1 LGNFTRRRTFW
12 RGHWA
17 LQLNNLPSTQL
28 RPPFCTVP
36 KNVPENWDNRN
47 LFLAWISAP
56 LRMSQTPDANL
67 AETLQRLHA
76 IVEAS
81 PLAIIALDGDGTVR
95 MWNPSA
101 ERMFGWS
108 EAEVVGRQNPTI
120 PPELEQQY
128 RSFVSSRMQGLSQSG
143 FETTRARKDGS
154 LIDVNIWT
162 APLREEG
169 GDVTG
174 IMTMLVD
181 TTERKH
187 ADRERVQLRASEQAA
202 RAEVDVEKRYRKLL
216 EAAPDAILEVDRQGR
231 IVLVNRQAERL
242 FGYTRAELLGN
253 RIETLIPDRFRARH
267 PDHRDTFFEHPVMRP
282 MGTGLELYARRFD
295 GSEFAVDVTL
305 SPYDSEGAGRVI
317 CVVRDVTERKHAE
330 EQIQMLNQH
339 LEQRTAELVATN
351 KELELRNREVERV
364 NRLKDEFLASMSH
377 ELRTPLNSII
387 GFSDL
392 LAEQGAANFNPKQ
405 KRFLGHIQQGS
416 RHLLEL
422 INDILD
428 LSKIEAG
435 HLELK
440 YEDFEVSQA
449 VAEVVA
455 TVRPIASAKNMQF
468 DSAVAEGL
476 FLYADRLRFKQVLYN
491 LLSNAIKFTASGGR
505 VSIEGS
511 ASDGSARFCV
521 ADTGIGIPAGEQVA
535 IFESFHQVG
544 TTTKGVREGTGLG
557 LAITKRLIEQHGGS
571 IWVESELGKGS
582 RFFFTLPVR
591 LAEGEEAAPAGDG
604 ETPLILV
611 VEDEGAAQELMV
623 SHLEEAGYRV
633 ITIGSGGEA
642 IQAAVKLHPDVI
654 TLDLLMPGK
663 SGWQTLDELKKTPA
677 TAAIPVIIVSVVE
690 ERKKG
695 LSVGAMDYLVK
706 PVSKE
711 RLLATVRRA
720 TAASGRRASEP
731 RQRQQEESPDR

>member
-1 LGNFTRRRTFW
+1 
-12 RGHWA
+12 
-17 LQLNNLPSTQL
+17 
-28 RPPFCTVP
+28 VP
-36 KNVPENWDNRN
+36 KNWDNKN
-47 LFLAWISAP
+47 LFLARITAP
-56 LRMSQTPDANL
+56 PRMSENSGENL

-81 PLAIIALDGDGTVR
+81 PVAIIALDGDGTVR
-95 MWNPSA
+95 MWNASA
-101 ERMFGWS
+101 ERIFGWS
-108 EAEVVGRQNPTI
+108 EAEVVGHRNPTI
-120 PPELEQQY
+120 PAELEPEY
-128 RSFVSSRMQGLSQSG
+128 RSLVASRMHGLSQSG
-143 FETTRARKDGS
+143 FETTRIRKNGT
-154 LIDVNIWT
+154 LIDVSLWS
-162 APLREEG
+162 APLRGASGEI
-169 GDVTG
+169 TG
-174 IMTMLVD
+174 MMTMLAD
-181 TTERKH
+181 TTDHKREEREMVH
-187 ADRERVQLRASEQAA
+187 LLASEQAA

-231 IVLVNRQAERL
+231 IVLVNLQAERL
-242 FGYTRAELLGN
+242 FGYRRTELLGTGV
-253 RIETLIPDRFRARH
+253 EFLIPDRFRGRH
-267 PDHRDTFFEHPVMRP
+267 PGHRDSFFEHPIMRP
-282 MGTGLELYARRFD
+282 MGTGLELYARRAD

-305 SPYDSEGAGRVI
+305 SPYDSDGTGRVI
-317 CVVRDVTERKHAE
+317 CVVRDVTERKLAE
-330 EQIQMLNQH
+330 EQIQTLNQH

-435 HLELK
+435 RLELK

-455 TVRPIASAKNMQF
+455 TVRPIATAKNIQF
-468 DSAVAEGL
+468 DSTVAADL

-491 LLSNAIKFTASGGR
+491 LLSNALKFTPAGGQ

-511 ASDGSARFCV
+511 EERRAVRFLV
-521 ADTGIGIPAGEQVA
+521 ADTGIGIPTGEQEA

-557 LAITKRLIEQHGGS
+557 LAITKRLVEQHGGS

-582 RFFFTLPVR
+582 RFFFTLPLR
-591 LAEGEEAAPAGDG
+591 PSEGEERAANDDG
-604 ETPLILV
+604 QAPLILV
-611 VEDEGAAQELMV
+611 AEDEGAAQELLL
-623 SHLEEAGYRV
+623 SRLEEAGYRV
-633 ITIGSGGEA
+633 ITVASGAEA
-642 IQAAVKLHPDVI
+642 VQAAIRLQPDVI

-663 SGWQTLDELKKTPA
+663 SGWQTLDELKKIPA

-695 LSVGAMDYLVK
+695 LSVGAADYLVK

-711 RLLATVRRA
+711 RLLETIRRA
-720 TAASGRRASEP
+720 SAASGRRTSER
-731 RQRQQEESPDR
+731 RQRGQEESPDS

>member
-1 LGNFTRRRTFW
+1 M
-12 RGHWA
+12 
-17 LQLNNLPSTQL
+17 
-28 RPPFCTVP
+28 
-36 KNVPENWDNRN
+36 PENWDNKN
-47 LFLAWISAP
+47 LFLARISAP
-56 LRMSQTPDANL
+56 PRMSQHSGENL
-67 AETLQRLHA
+67 AEMLQRLHA

-81 PLAIIALDGDGTVR
+81 PVAIIALDGDGTVR
-95 MWNPSA
+95 MWNTSA
-101 ERMFGWS
+101 ERIFGWS
-108 EAEVVGRQNPTI
+108 ESEAVGRQNPTI
-120 PPELEQQY
+120 PPALEQEY
-128 RSFVSSRMQGLSQSG
+128 RSLVASRMQGLSQSG
-143 FETTRARKDGS
+143 FETTRVRKDGK
-154 LIDVNIWT
+154 LIDVSVWS
-162 APLREEG
+162 APLRG
-169 GDVTG
+169 STG
-174 IMTMLVD
+174 EITGMMTMLAD
-181 TTERKH
+181 TTDRRREER
-187 ADRERVQLRASEQAA
+187 ESVQLRESEQAA

-231 IVLVNRQAERL
+231 IVLVNLQAERL

-253 RIETLIPDRFRARH
+253 RIEFLIPDRFRGRH
-267 PDHRDTFFEHPVMRP
+267 PGNRDTFFEQPVMRP
-282 MGTGLELYARRFD
+282 MGTGLELYARRAD

-305 SPYDSEGAGRVI
+305 SPYDSDGTGRVI

-330 EQIQMLNQH
+330 EQIQILNQH

-440 YEDFEVSQA
+440 YEDFELSQA

-455 TVRPIASAKNMQF
+455 TVRPIATAKNIQF
-468 DSAVAEGL
+468 GSSVAGDL
-476 FLYADRLRFKQVLYN
+476 SLYADRLRFKQVLYN
-491 LLSNAIKFTASGGR
+491 LLSNALKFTAAGGQ
-505 VSIEGS
+505 VSIQGLEERRS
-511 ASDGSARFCV
+511 VRFCV
-521 ADTGIGIPAGEQVA
+521 ADTGIGIPTGEQEA

-571 IWVESELGKGS
+571 IWVDSELGKGS
-582 RFFFTLPVR
+582 RFFFTLPLR
-591 LAEGEEAAPAGDG
+591 PAEGEEPASGDDS
-604 ETPLILV
+604 EAPLILV
-611 VEDEGAAQELMV
+611 AEDEGAAQELLV

-633 ITIGSGGEA
+633 ITAGSGAEA
-642 IQAAVKLHPDVI
+642 VQAAIRLQPDII

-663 SGWQTLDELKKTPA
+663 SGWQTLDELKKIPA

-695 LSVGAMDYLVK
+695 LSVGATDYLVK

-711 RLLATVRRA
+711 RLLDTIRRA
-720 TAASGRRASEP
+720 TAASGRRISER
-731 RQRQQEESPDR
+731 RQRGQEESPDR

>member
-1 LGNFTRRRTFW
+1 
-12 RGHWA
+12 
-17 LQLNNLPSTQL
+17 
-28 RPPFCTVP
+28 
-36 KNVPENWDNRN
+36 
-47 LFLAWISAP
+47 
-56 LRMSQTPDANL
+56 M
-67 AETLQRLHA
+67 
-76 IVEAS
+76 
-81 PLAIIALDGDGTVR
+81 AIIALDGDGTIR
-95 MWNPSA
+95 MWNASA
-101 ERMFGWS
+101 ERIFGWS
-108 EAEVVGRQNPTI
+108 ETEVVGHPNPTI
-120 PPELEQQY
+120 PPELEQEY
-128 RSFVSSRMQGLSQSG
+128 KSLVASRMQGLSQSG
-143 FETTRARKDGS
+143 FETTRVRKDGS
-154 LIDVNIWT
+154 LIDVSVWS
-162 APLREEG
+162 APLRG
-169 GDVTG
+169 PMGDITG
-174 IMTMLVD
+174 MMTMLAD
-181 TTERKH
+181 TTDRKRAEREK
-187 ADRERVQLRASEQAA
+187 AQLMASEQAA
-202 RAEVDVEKRYRKLL
+202 RAEAGVEKRYRKLL

-231 IVLVNRQAERL
+231 IVLVNMQAERL

-253 RIETLIPDRFRARH
+253 RIEFLIPDRFRGRH
-267 PDHRDTFFEHPVMRP
+267 PGHRDTFFEHPIMRP
-282 MGTGLELYARRFD
+282 MGTGLELYARRAD

-305 SPYDSEGAGRVI
+305 SPYDSDGAGRVI
-317 CVVRDVTERKHAE
+317 CVVRDVTERKLAE
-330 EQIQMLNQH
+330 EQIRTLNQH

-455 TVRPIASAKNMQF
+455 TVRPIATAKNIQF
-468 DSAVAEGL
+468 DSVVASDL

-491 LLSNAIKFTASGGR
+491 LLSNALKFTPAGGQ

-511 ASDGSARFCV
+511 EERRAVRFRV
-521 ADTGIGIPAGEQVA
+521 ADTGIGIPTGEQEA

-557 LAITKRLIEQHGGS
+557 LAITKRLVEQHGGS

-582 RFFFTLPVR
+582 RFFFTLPLR
-591 LAEGEEAAPAGDG
+591 RADAEAPAADGDG
-604 ETPLILV
+604 EAPLVLV
-611 VEDEGAAQELMV
+611 AEDEGAAQELLV

-633 ITIGSGGEA
+633 ITVASGAEA
-642 IQAAVKLHPDVI
+642 VQAAIRLHPDVI

-663 SGWQTLDELKKTPA
+663 SGWQTLDELKKIPA

-695 LSVGAMDYLVK
+695 LSVGATDYLVK

-711 RLLATVRRA
+711 RLLETIRRA
-720 TAASGRRASEP
+720 TASSERRLSER
-731 RQRQQEESPDR
+731 RQRGQEESPDR

>member
-1 LGNFTRRRTFW
+1 
-12 RGHWA
+12 
-17 LQLNNLPSTQL
+17 
-28 RPPFCTVP
+28 
-36 KNVPENWDNRN
+36 VPENWDNKN
-47 LFLAWISAP
+47 LFLARISAQP
-56 LRMSQTPDANL
+56 RMNQNPGENL
-67 AETLQRLHA
+67 AETLQQLHA
-76 IVEAS
+76 IVDAS
-81 PLAIIALDGDGTVR
+81 PVAIIALDGNGLVR
-95 MWNPSA
+95 IWNASA
-101 ERMFGWS
+101 ERIFGWS
-108 EAEVVGRQNPTI
+108 ESEVVGRQNPTV
-120 PPELEQQY
+120 PPQLETEY
-128 RSFVSSRMQGLSQSG
+128 RSLVASRMQGLRQSA
-143 FETTRARKDGS
+143 FETKRIRKDGT
-154 LIDVNIWT
+154 LIDVSVWS
-162 APLREEG
+162 APLRSASGEI
-169 GDVTG
+169 TG
-174 IMTMLVD
+174 MMTMLAD
-181 TTERKH
+181 TTDRKREEREKV
-187 ADRERVQLRASEQAA
+187 ELLASEQAA

-231 IVLVNRQAERL
+231 IVLVNLQAERL
-242 FGYTRAELLGN
+242 FGYTRTELLGN
-253 RIETLIPDRFRARH
+253 RIEFLLPERLRGRH
-267 PDHRDTFFEHPVMRP
+267 PGHRDTFFEHPIMRP
-282 MGTGLELYARRFD
+282 MGTGLELYARRAD

-317 CVVRDVTERKHAE
+317 CVVRDVTERKVAE
-330 EQIQMLNQH
+330 EQIQTLNQH

-455 TVRPIASAKNMQF
+455 TVRPIATAKNIDF
-468 DSAVAEGL
+468 KSTVPGDL

-491 LLSNAIKFTASGGR
+491 LLSNAIKFTAAGGR
-505 VSIEGS
+505 VSI
-511 ASDGSARFCV
+511 DGSDEGHDLRFRV
-521 ADTGIGIPAGEQVA
+521 ADTGIGIPSGEQEA

-571 IWVESELGKGS
+571 IWVDSELGKGS
-582 RFFFTLPVR
+582 RFFFTLPLR
-591 LAEGEEAAPAGDG
+591 PKQETAPAVADDG
-604 ETPLILV
+604 QAPLVLV
-611 VEDEGAAQELMV
+611 AEDEGAAQELLV

-633 ITIGSGGEA
+633 ITVASGAEA
-642 IQAAVKLHPDVI
+642 VQAAIRLQPDVI

-663 SGWQTLDELKKTPA
+663 SGWQTLDELKKTPSTA
-677 TAAIPVIIVSVVE
+677 TIPVIIVSVVE

-695 LSVGAMDYLVK
+695 LSVGAADYLVK

-711 RLLATVRRA
+711 RLVEAIRRA
-720 TAASGRRASEP
+720 SAAASGRRTSERP
-731 RQRQQEESPDR
+731 QRGQEESPGS

>member
-1 LGNFTRRRTFW
+1 M
-12 RGHWA
+12 A
-17 LQLNNLPSTQL
+17 
-28 RPPFCTVP
+28 
-36 KNVPENWDNRN
+36 
-47 LFLAWISAP
+47 A
-56 LRMSQTPDANL
+56 M
-67 AETLQRLHA
+67 LQRLHA

-95 MWNPSA
+95 MWNASA

-108 EAEVVGRQNPTI
+108 ENEVIGRQNPTI
-120 PPELEQQY
+120 PPELETEY
-128 RSFVSSRMQGLSQSG
+128 RSLLASRMQGVSQSG

-154 LIDVNIWT
+154 CIDVSLWT
-162 APLREEG
+162 APLRDSAG
-169 GDVTG
+169 SITG
-174 IMTMLVD
+174 MMTMLVNITD
-181 TTERKH
+181 RKSAEREK
-187 ADRERVQLRASEQAA
+187 VQLLASEQAA

-216 EAAPDAILEVDRQGR
+216 EAAPDAILEVDRNGR
-231 IVLVNRQAERL
+231 IVLVNLQAERL

-253 RIETLIPDRFRARH
+253 RIEFLIPDRFRGRH
-267 PDHRDTFFEHPVMRP
+267 PGHRDTFFEHPVMRP
-282 MGTGLELYARRFD
+282 MGTGLELYARRAD

-305 SPYDSEGAGRVI
+305 SPYDSDGTGRVI

-330 EQIQMLNQH
+330 EQIQTLNQH

-392 LAEQGAANFNPKQ
+392 LAEQGAANFSPKQ

-455 TVRPIASAKNMQF
+455 TVRPIATAKNIQF
-468 DSAVAEGL
+468 DSTVAGDL

-491 LLSNAIKFTASGGR
+491 LLSNAIKFTPAGGR

-511 ASDGSARFCV
+511 EERRAVRFRV
-521 ADTGIGIPAGEQVA
+521 LDTGIGIPTGEQEA

-571 IWVESELGKGS
+571 IWVDSELGKGS
-582 RFFFTLPVR
+582 RFFFTLPLR
-591 LAEGEEAAPAGDG
+591 PSEGDEAAPGDDG
-604 ETPLILV
+604 QAPLILV
-611 VEDEGAAQELMV
+611 AEDEGAAQELLV

-633 ITIGSGGEA
+633 ITVASGAEA
-642 IQAAVKLHPDVI
+642 VQAAIRLQPDVI

-663 SGWQTLDELKKTPA
+663 SGWQTLDELKKIPA
-677 TAAIPVIIVSVVE
+677 TASIPVIIVSVVE

-695 LSVGAMDYLVK
+695 LSVGATDYLVK

-711 RLLATVRRA
+711 RLLETIRRA
-720 TAASGRRASEP
+720 TAASGRRLSER
-731 RQRQQEESPDR
+731 RQPGQEESPDR

>member
-1 LGNFTRRRTFW
+1 M
-12 RGHWA
+12 
-17 LQLNNLPSTQL
+17 
-28 RPPFCTVP
+28 
-36 KNVPENWDNRN
+36 PENWDNKN
-47 LFLAWISAP
+47 LFLAWISTP
-56 LRMSQTPDANL
+56 SRMSQTPDANP
-67 AETLQRLHA
+67 AEMLQRLHA

-101 ERMFGWS
+101 ERMFGWT
-108 EAEVVGRQNPTI
+108 EAEVVGRRNPTI
-120 PPELEQQY
+120 PPEREQEY
-128 RSFVSSRMQGLSQSG
+128 RSLVTSRMQGLSQSG
-143 FETTRARKDGS
+143 FETLRARKDGS
-154 LIDVNIWT
+154 IIDVSVWT
-162 APLREEG
+162 APLRDAQGEI
-169 GDVTG
+169 TG
-174 IMTMLVD
+174 MMTMLVD
-181 TTERKH
+181 NTQSKH
-187 ADRERVQLRASEQAA
+187 AEREKLQLRASEQAA

-231 IVLVNRQAERL
+231 IVLVNVQAERL

-253 RIETLIPDRFRARH
+253 RIEVLIPDRFRGRH
-267 PDHRDTFFEHPVMRP
+267 PAHRDTFFENPVMRP
-282 MGTGLELYARRFD
+282 MGTGLELYARRAD

-317 CVVRDVTERKHAE
+317 CVVRDVTERKRAE

-440 YEDFEVSQA
+440 YEDFEVAPA

-455 TVRPIASAKNMQF
+455 TVRPIASAKNIPF

-491 LLSNAIKFTASGGR
+491 LLSNAIKFTASGGQ
-505 VSIEGS
+505 VSIEGFAVDRS
-511 ASDGSARFCV
+511 IRFCV
-521 ADTGIGIPAGEQVA
+521 ADTGIGIPAGEQQA

-571 IWVESELGKGS
+571 IWLESELGKGS

-591 LAEGEEAAPAGDG
+591 VTEGEPLSTGEGEA
-604 ETPLILV
+604 PLVLV
-611 VEDEGAAQELMV
+611 VEDESAAQELMV

-633 ITIGSGGEA
+633 ITVGSGSE
-642 IQAAVKLHPDVI
+642 AVKTAINLRPDVI

-663 SGWQTLDELKKTPA
+663 SGWQTLDELKKSPA
-677 TAAIPVIIVSVVE
+677 TSAIPVIIVSVVE

-695 LSVGAMDYLVK
+695 LSVGAADYLVK

-711 RLLATVRRA
+711 RLLATIGRA
-720 TAASGRRASEP
+720 TAASGRRASER
-731 RQRQQEESPDR
+731 RQRGPEDSPDR

>member
-1 LGNFTRRRTFW
+1 V
-12 RGHWA
+12 A
-17 LQLNNLPSTQL
+17 
-28 RPPFCTVP
+28 
-36 KNVPENWDNRN
+36 ENWDNRD
-47 LFLAWISAP
+47 LFLEWISAP
-56 LRMSQTPDANL
+56 SHMSQTPDPNMA
-67 AETLQRLHA
+67 AMLQRLHA

-95 MWNPSA
+95 MWNASA

-108 EAEVVGRQNPTI
+108 ENEVIGRQNPTI
-120 PPELEQQY
+120 PPELETEY
-128 RSFVSSRMQGLSQSG
+128 RSLLASRMQGVSQSG

-154 LIDVNIWT
+154 CIDVSLWT
-162 APLREEG
+162 APLRDSAG
-169 GDVTG
+169 SITG
-174 IMTMLVD
+174 MMTMLVNITD
-181 TTERKH
+181 RKSAEREK
-187 ADRERVQLRASEQAA
+187 VQLLASEQAA

-216 EAAPDAILEVDRQGR
+216 EAAPDAILEVDRNGR
-231 IVLVNRQAERL
+231 IVLVNLQAERL

-253 RIETLIPDRFRARH
+253 RIEFLIPDRFRGRH
-267 PDHRDTFFEHPVMRP
+267 PGHRDTFFEHPVMRP
-282 MGTGLELYARRFD
+282 MGTGLELYARRAD

-305 SPYDSEGAGRVI
+305 SPYDSDGTGRVI

-330 EQIQMLNQH
+330 EQIQTLNQH

-392 LAEQGAANFNPKQ
+392 LAEQGAANFSPKQ

-455 TVRPIASAKNMQF
+455 TVRPIATAKNIQF
-468 DSAVAEGL
+468 DSTVAGDL

-491 LLSNAIKFTASGGR
+491 LLSNAIKFTPAGGR

-511 ASDGSARFCV
+511 EERRAVRFRV
-521 ADTGIGIPAGEQVA
+521 LDTGIGIPTGEQEA

-571 IWVESELGKGS
+571 IWVDSELGKGS
-582 RFFFTLPVR
+582 RFFFTLPLR
-591 LAEGEEAAPAGDG
+591 PSEGDEAAPGDDG
-604 ETPLILV
+604 QAPLILV
-611 VEDEGAAQELMV
+611 AEDEGAAQELLV

-633 ITIGSGGEA
+633 ITVASGAEA
-642 IQAAVKLHPDVI
+642 VQAAIRLQPDVI

-663 SGWQTLDELKKTPA
+663 SGWQTLDELKKIPA
-677 TAAIPVIIVSVVE
+677 TASIPVIIVSVVE

-695 LSVGAMDYLVK
+695 LSVGATDYLVK

-711 RLLATVRRA
+711 RLLETIRRA
-720 TAASGRRASEP
+720 TAASGRRLSER
-731 RQRQQEESPDR
+731 RQPGQEESPDR

>member
-1 LGNFTRRRTFW
+1 M
-12 RGHWA
+12 
-17 LQLNNLPSTQL
+17 
-28 RPPFCTVP
+28 
-36 KNVPENWDNRN
+36 PENWDNKN
-47 LFLAWISAP
+47 LFLARISAQP
-56 LRMSQTPDANL
+56 RMIQNSGENL
-67 AETLQRLHA
+67 AETLQQLHA
-76 IVEAS
+76 IVDAS
-81 PLAIIALDGDGTVR
+81 PVAIIALDGDGTVR
-95 MWNPSA
+95 MWNASA
-101 ERMFGWS
+101 ERIFGWR

-120 PPELEQQY
+120 PAGLENEY
-128 RSFVSSRMQGLSQSG
+128 RSLVASRMRGLSQSA
-143 FETTRARKDGS
+143 FETTRLRKDGT
-154 LIDVNIWT
+154 LIDVGVWS
-162 APLREEG
+162 APLRGTSGEI
-169 GDVTG
+169 TG
-174 IMTMLVD
+174 MMTMLAD
-181 TTERKH
+181 TTDRKREEREK
-187 ADRERVQLRASEQAA
+187 VGLLASEQAA

-231 IVLVNRQAERL
+231 IVLVNLQAERL
-242 FGYTRAELLGN
+242 FGYTRTELLGN
-253 RIETLIPDRFRARH
+253 RIEFLLPERLRGRH
-267 PDHRDTFFEHPVMRP
+267 PGHRDTFFEHPIMRP
-282 MGTGLELYARRFD
+282 MGTGLELFARRAD

-305 SPYDSEGAGRVI
+305 SPYDSDGAGRVI
-317 CVVRDVTERKHAE
+317 CVVRDVTERKVAE
-330 EQIQMLNQH
+330 EQIQTLNQH

-455 TVRPIASAKNMQF
+455 TVRPIATAKNIDF
-468 DSAVAEGL
+468 ESSVAVDL

-491 LLSNAIKFTASGGR
+491 LLSNALKFTPAGGR

-511 ASDGSARFCV
+511 DERRDIRFCV
-521 ADTGIGIPAGEQVA
+521 ADTGIGIPAGEQGA

-557 LAITKRLIEQHGGS
+557 LAITKRLLEQHGGS

-582 RFFFTLPVR
+582 RFFFTLPMRPV
-591 LAEGEEAAPAGDG
+591 EE
-604 ETPLILV
+604 ETPTADDGQAPLV
-611 VEDEGAAQELMV
+611 LVAEDEGAAQELLV
-623 SHLEEAGYRV
+623 SHLEQAGYRV
-633 ITIGSGGEA
+633 ITVASGSEA
-642 IQAAVKLHPDVI
+642 VQAAIRLHPDVI

-677 TAAIPVIIVSVVE
+677 TATIPVIIVSVVE

-695 LSVGAMDYLVK
+695 LSVGAADYLVK

-711 RLLATVRRA
+711 RLIEAIRRA
-720 TAASGRRASEP
+720 SAASGRRTSERP
-731 RQRQQEESPDR
+731 QRGQEESPGS

>member
-1 LGNFTRRRTFW
+1 M
-12 RGHWA
+12 A
-17 LQLNNLPSTQL
+17 
-28 RPPFCTVP
+28 
-36 KNVPENWDNRN
+36 ENWDNRD
-47 LFLAWISAP
+47 LFLEWISAP
-56 LRMSQTPDANL
+56 SHMSQTPDPNMA
-67 AETLQRLHA
+67 AMLQRLHA

-95 MWNPSA
+95 MWNASA

-108 EAEVVGRQNPTI
+108 ENEVIGRQNPTI
-120 PPELEQQY
+120 PPELETEY
-128 RSFVSSRMQGLSQSG
+128 RSLLASRMQGVSQSG

-154 LIDVNIWT
+154 CIDVSLWT
-162 APLREEG
+162 APLRDSAG
-169 GDVTG
+169 SITG
-174 IMTMLVD
+174 MMTMLVNITD
-181 TTERKH
+181 RKSAEREK
-187 ADRERVQLRASEQAA
+187 VQLLASEQAA

-216 EAAPDAILEVDRQGR
+216 EAAPDAILEVDRNGR
-231 IVLVNRQAERL
+231 IVLVNLQAERL

-253 RIETLIPDRFRARH
+253 RIEFLIPDRFRGRH
-267 PDHRDTFFEHPVMRP
+267 PGHRDTFFEHPVMRP
-282 MGTGLELYARRFD
+282 MGTGLELYARRAD

-305 SPYDSEGAGRVI
+305 SPYDSDGTGRVI

-330 EQIQMLNQH
+330 EQIQTLNQH

-392 LAEQGAANFNPKQ
+392 LAEQGAANFSPKQ

-455 TVRPIASAKNMQF
+455 TVRPIATAKNIQF
-468 DSAVAEGL
+468 DSTVAGDL

-491 LLSNAIKFTASGGR
+491 LLSNAIKFTPAGGR

-511 ASDGSARFCV
+511 EERRAVRFRV
-521 ADTGIGIPAGEQVA
+521 LDTGIGIPTGEQEA

-571 IWVESELGKGS
+571 IWVDSELGKGS
-582 RFFFTLPVR
+582 RFFFTLPLR
-591 LAEGEEAAPAGDG
+591 PSEGDEAAPGDDG
-604 ETPLILV
+604 QAPLILV
-611 VEDEGAAQELMV
+611 AEDEGAAQELLV

-633 ITIGSGGEA
+633 ITVASGAEA
-642 IQAAVKLHPDVI
+642 VQAAIRLQPDVI

-663 SGWQTLDELKKTPA
+663 SGWQTLDELKKIPA
-677 TAAIPVIIVSVVE
+677 TASIPVIIVSVVE

-695 LSVGAMDYLVK
+695 LSVGATDYLVK

-711 RLLATVRRA
+711 RLLETIRRA
-720 TAASGRRASEP
+720 TAASGRRLSER
-731 RQRQQEESPDR
+731 RQPGQEESPDR

>member
-1 LGNFTRRRTFW
+1 M
-12 RGHWA
+12 
-17 LQLNNLPSTQL
+17 
-28 RPPFCTVP
+28 
-36 KNVPENWDNRN
+36 NVPENWDNKN

-56 LRMSQTPDANL
+56 SRMDQIPDSNL
-67 AETLQRLHA
+67 TDTVQRLHA

-81 PLAIIALDGDGTVR
+81 PVAIIALDGEGTVR
-95 MWNPSA
+95 MWNSSA
-101 ERMFGWS
+101 ERIFGWS
-108 EAEVVGRQNPTI
+108 ENEVIGRQNPTI
-120 PPELEQQY
+120 PRALEPEYQALLTT
-128 RSFVSSRMQGLSQSG
+128 RMQGLSQSG
-143 FETTRARKDGS
+143 FETTRLRKDGS
-154 LIDVNIWT
+154 LVNVSVWT
-162 APLREEG
+162 APLRNDEG
-169 GDVTG
+169 EITG
-174 IMTMLVD
+174 MMTMLVD
-181 TTERKH
+181 ITDRKQ
-187 ADRERVQLRASEQAA
+187 AESEKAESLVREQAA

-216 EAAPDAILEVDRQGR
+216 EAAPDAILEVDRHGR
-231 IVLVNRQAERL
+231 VVLVNRQAERL

-253 RIETLIPDRFRARH
+253 RIEFLIPERFRGRH
-267 PDHRDTFFEHPVMRP
+267 PGHRDTFFEHPVMRP
-282 MGTGLELYARRFD
+282 MGTGLELYARRAD

-305 SPYDSEGAGRVI
+305 SPYESDGSGRVI
-317 CVVRDVTERKHAE
+317 CVVRDVTERKRAE
-330 EQIQMLNQH
+330 EQIQTLNQH
-339 LEQRTAELVATN
+339 LEQRTAELIATN

-392 LAEQGAANFNPKQ
+392 LAEQGAAAFNPKQ

-440 YEDFEVSQA
+440 YEDFELSQA
-449 VAEVVA
+449 VSEVVA
-455 TVRPIASAKNMQF
+455 TVRPIATAKNIHF
-468 DSAVAEGL
+468 ESNVPGEL

-491 LLSNAIKFTASGGR
+491 LLSNAIKFTAVGGH

-511 ASDGSARFCV
+511 VEPDSIRFCV
-521 ADTGIGIPAGEQVA
+521 ADTGIGIPASEQEA

-557 LAITKRLIEQHGGS
+557 LAITKRLIEQHGGG

-582 RFFFTLPVR
+582 RFSFTLPLR
-591 LAEGEEAAPAGDG
+591 PAIEEPPTSGQSAEG
-604 ETPLILV
+604 PLVLIA
-611 VEDEGAAQELMV
+611 EDEGAAQELLV

-633 ITIGSGGEA
+633 STVASGTEA
-642 IQAAVKLHPDVI
+642 VRAAKNLQPDVI

-663 SGWQTLDELKKTPA
+663 SGWQTLDELKKEPT
-677 TAAIPVIIVSVVE
+677 TADIPVIIVSVVE

-695 LSVGAMDYLVK
+695 LSVGAVDYLVK

-711 RLLATVRRA
+711 RLLETIRRA
-720 TAASGRRASEP
+720 TAASKRRTSE
-731 RQRQQEESPDR
+731 RQRGQEEGPGR

>member
-1 LGNFTRRRTFW
+1 
-12 RGHWA
+12 
-17 LQLNNLPSTQL
+17 
-28 RPPFCTVP
+28 
-36 KNVPENWDNRN
+36 VPENWDNKN
-47 LFLAWISAP
+47 LFLARISAP
-56 LRMSQTPDANL
+56 PHMPENSGENL
-67 AETLQRLHA
+67 AETLDRLHA
-76 IVEAS
+76 IVEGS
-81 PLAIIALDGDGTVR
+81 PLAIIALDGDGMVR
-95 MWNPSA
+95 MWNASA
-101 ERMFGWS
+101 ERIFGWS
-108 EAEVVGRQNPTI
+108 ESEVIGRQNPTV
-120 PPELEQQY
+120 PPELEHEY
-128 RSFVSSRMQGLSQSG
+128 RELVVSRMHGLSQSG
-143 FETTRARKDGS
+143 FETTRLRKDGS
-154 LIDVNIWT
+154 LIDVSVWS
-162 APLREEG
+162 APLRGASGEI
-169 GDVTG
+169 TG
-174 IMTMLVD
+174 MMTMLAD
-181 TTERKH
+181 TTDHKRTER
-187 ADRERVQLRASEQAA
+187 ETVQLLANEQAA
-202 RAEVDVEKRYRKLL
+202 RAEVDIEKRYRKLL

-231 IVLVNRQAERL
+231 IVLVNLQAERL
-242 FGYTRAELLGN
+242 FGYRRAELLGN
-253 RIETLIPDRFRARH
+253 RIEFLLPDRFRSRH
-267 PDHRDTFFEHPVMRP
+267 PGHRDTFFEYPIMRP
-282 MGTGLELYARRFD
+282 MGTGLELYARRAD

-305 SPYDSEGAGRVI
+305 SPYDSDGAGRVI

-330 EQIQMLNQH
+330 EQIQTINQH
-339 LEQRTAELVATN
+339 LEQRTAELIATN

-364 NRLKDEFLASMSH
+364 NRLKDAFLASVSH

-440 YEDFEVSQA
+440 YEDFEISQA

-455 TVRPIASAKNMQF
+455 TVRPIATAKNIDF
-468 DSAVAEGL
+468 ASGVAGDL

-491 LLSNAIKFTASGGR
+491 LLSNAIKFTPSGGQ
-505 VSIEGS
+505 VSIES
-511 ASDGSARFCV
+511 SDGQGTLRFCV
-521 ADTGIGIPAGEQVA
+521 ADTGIGIPAEEQEG

-557 LAITKRLIEQHGGS
+557 LAITKRLLEQHGGS

-582 RFFFTLPVR
+582 RFFFTLPLR
-591 LAEGEEAAPAGDG
+591 PKGEETAAAGDG
-604 ETPLILV
+604 QAPLILV
-611 VEDEGAAQELMV
+611 AEDEGAAQELLV

-633 ITIGSGGEA
+633 ITVASGAE
-642 IQAAVKLHPDVI
+642 AVKAAIRLRPDVI

-695 LSVGAMDYLVK
+695 LSVGATDYLVK

-711 RLLATVRRA
+711 RLLETILRA
-720 TAASGRRASEP
+720 SAGSGRRISER
-731 RQRQQEESPDR
+731 RQRGQEESPGS